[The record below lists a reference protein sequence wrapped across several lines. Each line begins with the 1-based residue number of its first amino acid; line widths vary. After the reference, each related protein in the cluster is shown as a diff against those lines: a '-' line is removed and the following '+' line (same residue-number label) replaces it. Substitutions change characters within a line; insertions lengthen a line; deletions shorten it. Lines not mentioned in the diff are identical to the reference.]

1 MTPSKVLKRSSSDPN
16 LAAFLNDTAPVNI
29 SLRSACSTSY
39 KPSLWLGWG
48 SISKLIAPAR
58 RSTAIESGLTEESL
72 EAHNIRQAIIRA
84 DVNGNGVDGK
94 NSKCSPYYKGL
105 TDFSLIINREKLSSP
120 ERDSH
125 GTSVTNSSSLWTLVG
140 KVQEWGTCFSTK
152 SNTKTKNSSQTSGST
167 KPSAI
172 KVVNKEFK
180 VAPKKTEWKPL
191 RESESAP
198 QVLPPL
204 AQNTSPSDR
213 AEIVAIGDEKKDTD
227 IEKVVSTGR
236 EFVWADKYR
245 PKTLKDFICN
255 RDKAFHLQGLARGAD
270 CGHFIFEGPPGVG
283 KRTMIWAMLV
293 EAYGLDRVKTREE
306 YKAFDLKGEAIGSIR
321 VHLKKSSKHVE
332 VNLSDLKGYEKHVI
346 VELIKERHGRISN
359 KTLQSKSDSCRAII
373 LYEADKLSSDA
384 LLYMRWVLERY
395 KGFNKIFF
403 CCSDVSK
410 LQPIKNLCTVVQL
423 FPPSKEEI
431 VEVLEYIAKQEGID
445 LPLQLAEKFA
455 DNSKN
460 NLRQAIRSFE
470 ASWQKSYPFVEH
482 QQILT
487 GWEDDIA
494 TIAKD
499 IVAEQSPKQLY
510 TIRGKLQ
517 NLVEHDVSNDY
528 IFKSLVE
535 ELNKLLDEQL
545 KLGLK
550 NLYQEY
556 SKNKGHMFEGGR
568 NHVRKNF
575 HHFMRIEE
583 FIAKF
588 MSFYKCSI
596 ERKSMPCDNGS

>member
-1 MTPSKVLKRSSSDPN
+1 MSIPPPRLGRSSSDPN
-16 LAAFLNDTAPVNI
+16 LAALLNTAAPVNI
-29 SLRSACSTSY
+29 SVRSACSASY
-39 KPSLWLGWG
+39 KSSQWLGWG
-48 SISKLIAPAR
+48 RISKLIGPAR
-58 RSTAIESGLTEESL
+58 KSTAIDSGVTEESL
-72 EAHNIRQAIIRA
+72 EAHNIRQAIIHA
-84 DVNGNGVDGK
+84 NVNGK
-94 NSKCSPYYKGL
+94 NSKCSPYDKGL
-105 TDFSLIINREKLSSP
+105 IDFSLISNREKHSSP
-120 ERDSH
+120 ERESH
-125 GTSVTNSSSLWTLVG
+125 GTTLTNSSSLSTFMG
-140 KVQEWGTCFSTK
+140 KVQEWTTSFYSKSDTETK
-152 SNTKTKNSSQTSGST
+152 ISSEVSSSS

-172 KVVNKEFK
+172 KEVNKEVK
-180 VAPKKTEWKPL
+180 VVPKKAKGKPL
-191 RESESAP
+191 SESESAP
-198 QVLPPL
+198 LVLPPL
-204 AQNTSPSDR
+204 ERKASPSDR
-213 AEIVAIGDEKKDTD
+213 AERVAIDDEKKDTD
-227 IEKVVSTGR
+227 IEKVVSIGR

-255 RDKAFHLQGLARGAD
+255 RDKAILVQSLARETEY
-270 CGHFIFEGPPGVG
+270 GHFILEGPPGVG
-283 KRTMIWAMLV
+283 KRTMIRAMLG
-293 EAYGLDRVKTREE
+293 EAFGLDRIKTREE

-359 KTLQSKSDSCRAII
+359 KTLPSKCDSCRTII
-373 LYEADKLSSDA
+373 LYEADKLSTDA

-395 KGFNKIFF
+395 KGSNKIFF

-410 LQPIKNLCTVVQL
+410 LQPIKNLCTVVHL

-445 LPLQLAEKFA
+445 LPYQLAEKFA
-455 DNSKN
+455 NNSKN

-470 ASWQKSYPFVEH
+470 ASWQKSYSFVED
-482 QQILT
+482 QEILT

-499 IVAEQSPKQLY
+499 IVEEQSPKQLY
-510 TIRGKLQ
+510 MIRGKLQ

-535 ELNKLLDEQL
+535 ELNKHLDEQL

-556 SKNKGHMFEGGR
+556 SAFK
-568 NHVRKNF
+568 VF
-575 HHFMRIEE
+575 HDMKHRDVYAYTAMIVGLAMHGE
-583 FIAKF
+583 AKRALSLF
-588 MSFYKCSI
+588 S
-596 ERKSMPCDNGS
+596 EMPRMGIDRAI